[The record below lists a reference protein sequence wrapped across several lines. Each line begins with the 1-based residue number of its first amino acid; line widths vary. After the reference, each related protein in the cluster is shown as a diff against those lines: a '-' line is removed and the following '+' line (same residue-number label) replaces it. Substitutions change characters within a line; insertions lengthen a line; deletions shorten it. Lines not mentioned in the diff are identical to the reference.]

1 LRHGICLFEFTLSS
15 VLLTFRSVLGPIEK
29 ARSDR
34 LKSVAVW
41 FSKNL
46 GRSCLREIYP
56 VVMREVVAIVVV
68 LLGVL
73 LTTLLLVLST
83 VLITSFIWY

>member
-1 LRHGICLFEFTLSS
+1 MSM
-15 VLLTFRSVLGPIEK
+15 VLLTLRSFLGSIERL
-29 ARSDR
+29 RSPL

-46 GRSCLREIYP
+46 GSSCFLEICP
-56 VVMREVVAIVVV
+56 EFILIVLDDDAMVVV

-83 VLITSFIWY
+83 AFSTSFIWY